1 MLSIGRCRTTDG
13 LRTVIVEGADGWI
26 LPPGSPGV
34 LDLLRAALRN
44 PGGLA
49 GVLEQRWPGWRSERV
64 DVARDLALPL
74 EVTEVWAA
82 GVTYERSRVA
92 RVGESDTPDIYQRV
106 YTADRPEIFLKDN
119 GRRTV
124 GPGEPIG
131 VRGDSRWSVPE
142 PELALLLDS
151 DGTVLGYTVGN
162 DVTARDVEAANPL
175 YLPQAKMFTAGC
187 AVGPVVVPAGAVDP
201 TGLGVT
207 CRILRD
213 GAVRWEASTSTA
225 RLVRRLDEL
234 VGWLLRYNTIPAG
247 TLYLTGTGLVP
258 PDDVSLGEGD
268 LVEIEIDGIGL
279 LRNPVR
285 VLAG

>member
-1 MLSIGRCRTTDG
+1 MLAIGRCRVAQG
-13 LRTVIVEGADGWI
+13 FHTVIVEGADCRA
-26 LPPGSPGV
+26 LPAEVGLV
-34 LDLLRAALRN
+34 DLLRAALRHA
-44 PGGLA
+44 GGLA
-49 GVLEQRWPGWRSERV
+49 GVLDERWPNWRSGQ
-64 DVARDLALPL
+64 ACSAGDLALPL
-74 EVTEVWAA
+74 EVAEVWAA

-106 YTADRPEIFLKDN
+106 YTAERPEIFLKDN

-124 GPGEPIG
+124 GPGEAIG
-131 VRGDSRWSVPE
+131 VRGDSAWTVPE
-142 PELALLLDS
+142 PELALVLDS
-151 DGTVLGYTVGN
+151 DGTILGYTVGN

-201 TGLGVT
+201 TGLGIT
-207 CRILRD
+207 CRILR
-213 GAVRWEASTSTA
+213 GGQVRWEASTSTA
-225 RLVRRLDEL
+225 RLVRRLEEL

-258 PDDVSLGEGD
+258 PDAVSLGEGD
-268 LVEIEIDGIGL
+268 VVEIEIEGIGL